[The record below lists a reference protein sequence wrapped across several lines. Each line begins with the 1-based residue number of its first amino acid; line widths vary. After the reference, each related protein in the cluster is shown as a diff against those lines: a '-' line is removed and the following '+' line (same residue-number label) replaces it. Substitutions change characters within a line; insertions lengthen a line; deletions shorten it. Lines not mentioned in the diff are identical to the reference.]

1 MDGKFGPGAGG
12 RCQGS
17 VRGYCRTRGRCSCG
31 EARDGARVGTFSEQ
45 ELVKRSSDFVVGDQC
60 ELFAI
65 RSGLKNSCVTA
76 PMLMYQDSRSGPRGD
91 GVYATVE

>member
-1 MDGKFGPGAGG
+1 MDGKLGSGPGG
-12 RCQGS
+12 RRQSS
-17 VRGYCRTRGRCSCG
+17 VRGHWRTRGRCSCG
-31 EARDGARVGTFSEQ
+31 EARAGARVGTFSEQ
-45 ELVKRSSDFVVGDQC
+45 VLVKRSSDFVVGDQC

-65 RSGLKNSCVTA
+65 LSGLKNSCVTA